1 METLASDDLLSAVVE
16 EMKLSQLLRH
26 PNIACYY
33 GSFVVG
39 TKLWAVQPLM
49 HYGECLYC
57 DLCAPLQWS
66 CAPLQ

>member
-1 METLASDDLLSAVVE
+1 MDTLSSDLLSAVVE

-33 GSFVVG
+33 GSFVVE

-49 HYGECLYC
+49 HYGMCPALSGVH
-57 DLCAPLQWS
+57 ASWVVM
-66 CAPLQ
+66 